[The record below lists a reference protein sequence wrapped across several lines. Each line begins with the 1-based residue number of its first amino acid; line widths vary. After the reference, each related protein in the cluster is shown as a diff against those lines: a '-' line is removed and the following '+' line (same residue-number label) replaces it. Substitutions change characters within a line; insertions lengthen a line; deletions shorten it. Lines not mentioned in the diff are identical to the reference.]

1 MCQNRNTIVASINRQ
16 EWLQTHT
23 PGRLSQD
30 EVERAT
36 SEFNAAVE
44 KLEVLCEALKRI
56 DPTLNLKTKV
66 PLASIVTFDVA
77 PEHVNDLLA
86 LILVH
91 PVVARAICESICF
104 ATAEKR

>member
-1 MCQNRNTIVASINRQ
+1 MSQNRNTIVASINRS
-16 EWLQTHT
+16 EWLRTRT
-23 PGRLSQD
+23 PGRLSED

-36 SEFNAAVE
+36 SEFNAEVE

-56 DPTLNLKTKV
+56 DPSVKLRVKV

-77 PEHVNDLLA
+77 PEHVNDVLA

-91 PVVARAICESICF
+91 PVVARAICEPISF
-104 ATAEKR
+104 ATAAKR